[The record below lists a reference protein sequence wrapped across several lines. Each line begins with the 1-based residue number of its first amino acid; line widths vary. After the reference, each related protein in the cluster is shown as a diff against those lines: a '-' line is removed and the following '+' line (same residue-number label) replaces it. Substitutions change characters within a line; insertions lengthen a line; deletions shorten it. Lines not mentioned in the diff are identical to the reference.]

1 MNISAEEFHIHFI
14 SYANIPFKAGIY
26 ASDLSIDWGDGTSSI
41 LKEKQYFNIVHHY
54 QQEGLFHIKISG
66 HRISNLNVSRLNLVD
81 LQLEHCPSLE
91 YLNCSINELK
101 ELDLSP
107 CPALEELHCNSNNLQ
122 TLDLSSNP
130 KLMQLNA
137 SYNLLETLDLSLCP
151 KLQSLYCSF
160 NHLTSVCLNH
170 CRDIL
175 YIDLCNNLLNKEKLF
190 SQLPHRTKRAM
201 IYYLENPG
209 SEFSDYHLLK
219 LKNWD

>member
-91 YLNCSINELK
+91 YLNCSIKVDAIECFL
-101 ELDLSP
+101 
-107 CPALEELHCNSNNLQ
+107 
-122 TLDLSSNP
+122 
-130 KLMQLNA
+130 
-137 SYNLLETLDLSLCP
+137 
-151 KLQSLYCSF
+151 
-160 NHLTSVCLNH
+160 
-170 CRDIL
+170 
-175 YIDLCNNLLNKEKLF
+175 
-190 SQLPHRTKRAM
+190 
-201 IYYLENPG
+201 
-209 SEFSDYHLLK
+209 
-219 LKNWD
+219 

>member
-91 YLNCSINELK
+91 YLNCSQSRSLF
-101 ELDLSP
+101 P
-107 CPALEELHCNSNNLQ
+107 VFVQLHFRNPQQQSLLYLQ
-122 TLDLSSNP
+122 ILYLSSP
-130 KLMQLNA
+130 QQPPEPA
-137 SYNLLETLDLSLCP
+137 
-151 KLQSLYCSF
+151 
-160 NHLTSVCLNH
+160 
-170 CRDIL
+170 
-175 YIDLCNNLLNKEKLF
+175 
-190 SQLPHRTKRAM
+190 
-201 IYYLENPG
+201 G
-209 SEFSDYHLLK
+209 
-219 LKNWD
+219 

>member
-91 YLNCSINELK
+91 YLNCSIKCVSDVWNYGPVIHQAFSMYAGEYQK
-101 ELDLSP
+101 EGESIYWP
-107 CPALEELHCNSNNLQ
+107 GAGSSQ
-122 TLDLSSNP
+122 T
-130 KLMQLNA
+130 
-137 SYNLLETLDLSLCP
+137 E
-151 KLQSLYCSF
+151 
-160 NHLTSVCLNH
+160 
-170 CRDIL
+170 
-175 YIDLCNNLLNKEKLF
+175 
-190 SQLPHRTKRAM
+190 
-201 IYYLENPG
+201 
-209 SEFSDYHLLK
+209 
-219 LKNWD
+219 